1 MSVKHPKTGIGAL
14 IISLKSNEPAA
25 KIATMKD
32 IKNKR
37 GGKRAGA
44 GRKPD
49 GKVSFSIRVFPQ
61 QIPEIE
67 KFIAELNHR
76 ISDG

>member
-1 MSVKHPKTGIGAL
+1 MSVKLPKAGFVAL

-44 GRKPD
+44 GRKSD
-49 GKVSFSIRVFPQ
+49 GKVSFTARVFPK
-61 QIPEIE
+61 QIPDIE

-76 ISDG
+76 VTDG

>member
-1 MSVKHPKTGIGAL
+1 
-14 IISLKSNEPAA
+14 
-25 KIATMKD
+25 MKD
-32 IKNKR
+32 NKNKR

-49 GKVSFSIRVFPQ
+49 GKVSFSARVFPK
-61 QIPEIE
+61 QIPDIE

-76 ISDG
+76 ITDG

>member
-1 MSVKHPKTGIGAL
+1 VSVKPPKAGFGAL

-25 KIATMKD
+25 RLAAMKD
-32 IKNKR
+32 NKNKR

-49 GKVSFSIRVFPQ
+49 GKVSFTARVFPK

-67 KFIAELNHR
+67 KFISELNHR